1 MGTERAG
8 CESGRRLTSG
18 ETASGAGVVVGGGA
32 SGGVAWGGGGRSD
45 REAGIVERS
54 PLALVLEGG
63 WGEGETEGVVLVL
76 LGVPQQLTQ
85 LAGTWRVGPA
95 RVADRWDRIV
105 ESVGSTEASL
115 RAGYNENLCAH
126 AVCVHGVS
134 LEV

>member
-18 ETASGAGVVVGGGA
+18 KVASGAGVVVGGGA

-63 WGEGETEGVVLVL
+63 WGEGERE
-76 LGVPQQLTQ
+76 
-85 LAGTWRVGPA
+85 
-95 RVADRWDRIV
+95 
-105 ESVGSTEASL
+105 
-115 RAGYNENLCAH
+115 
-126 AVCVHGVS
+126 
-134 LEV
+134 